1 MSWHGKVRKR
11 HAQHN
16 LKGVLQNSSIPFFAS
31 FHLLDS
37 KIQNEVKFGQA
48 FVHVAPL
55 ELWNV
60 VCELGRNLVLDD
72 CGRNCW
78 PSDNPVKAKRNMARA
93 CDLLLSL

>member
-1 MSWHGKVRKR
+1 MSWHGIVRKR

-16 LKGVLQNSSIPFFAS
+16 LHGVLQNSSIPFFVS
-31 FHLLDS
+31 FNLLNS

-55 ELWNV
+55 ELWYV

-78 PSDNPVKAKRNMARA
+78 PSDNPVKAKKKHGKGM
-93 CDLLLSL
+93 LSTP